1 MNKFPVF
8 RRDLFRI
15 VVVWMALSL
24 AMLACGIVAGAPAPD
39 ASTPEEEPA
48 APVPTFIAP
57 EEPSESEDPS
67 IIPPIPHPTQAIPVT
82 AVPAIPERR
91 SLTLE
96 FPPQIRTGDSDV
108 VRLTLEV
115 DDLGNIVPTAQT
127 EGNVVTGDVIEVPN
141 LYETHHVIAEAK
153 FDIAGLQISP
163 TEIISQTLIQGQ
175 SVTFFWSVRPQEVGV
190 YRGTIWFYLRFV
202 DKVSGEE
209 SQKTVS
215 AQIVEIESLNLLGLP
230 ANLVRAFGGVGSVVG
245 AVVGFPFIE
254 DILRFIFGRRRS
266 RRQ

>member
-1 MNKFPVF
+1 
-8 RRDLFRI
+8 
-15 VVVWMALSL
+15 
-24 AMLACGIVAGAPAPD
+24 MLACGISAGAPPPD
-39 ASTPEEEPA
+39 ASAPDEEPA
-48 APVPTFIAP
+48 APASTFIAP
-57 EEPSESEDPS
+57 EEPSEGEDPS
-67 IIPPIPHPTQAIPVT
+67 LIPPSPQPTQSIPVT
-82 AVPAIPERR
+82 VVPAIPERR
-91 SLTLE
+91 RLTLE
-96 FPPQIRTGDSDV
+96 FPPKIRAGDSDV

-127 EGNVVTGDVIEVPN
+127 EGNVVTGEIIEIPN

-163 TEIISQTLIQGQ
+163 TEIISQTLAQGQ

-209 SQKTVS
+209 SQKTIS
-215 AQIVEIESLNLLGLP
+215 AQIVEIEAVNLLGLP
-230 ANLVRAFGGVGSVVG
+230 ANLVRTFGGVGSVVG

-254 DILRFIFGRRRS
+254 DILRFLFGRRKS